1 MVAGKR
7 MGIVGMGSIGLEV
20 ARRAVGFDMAVAYMS
35 RREKDDLPWPFLAD
49 IKELAEWADYLV
61 ISVPGGAA
69 THHMINRDVLKAL
82 GPDGYV
88 ISVGRGSVV
97 KTDDLIA
104 AIRAGEIAGAGI
116 DVYENEPDIPV
127 SDLQVFSLLSMD
139 EQGQLTSTH
148 PRNGGLSAGAI
159 RAMLESDG
167 YEVEPRMRKADLV
180 AMLMAVVSSGG
191 VVAPVAEKP
200 KAKSKSKGK
209 VLKFETGA
217 VSPEIQF

>member
-1 MVAGKR
+1 MAKAKTTKIATINTPDGENLTRKVCRSQIREALKGLGLTCGLFESNKGKSYKATITGSDFMVAAERKR
-7 MGIVGMGSIGLEV
+7 GAPVTVNASKAQLT
-20 ARRAVGFDMAVAYMS
+20 
-35 RREKDDLPWPFLAD
+35 KLA
-49 IKELAEWADYLV
+49 
-61 ISVPGGAA
+61 
-69 THHMINRDVLKAL
+69 KA
-82 GPDGYV
+82 
-88 ISVGRGSVV
+88 
-97 KTDDLIA
+97 IA
-104 AIRAGEIAGAGI
+104 AERAEAKAEREEAREILAA
-116 DVYENEPDIPV
+116 VENEPDIPV
-127 SDLQVFSLLSMD
+127 SDLQVFSLMSMD
-139 EQGQLTSTH
+139 EQGRLTSTH

-180 AMLMAVVSSGG
+180 DMLMAVVSGGG